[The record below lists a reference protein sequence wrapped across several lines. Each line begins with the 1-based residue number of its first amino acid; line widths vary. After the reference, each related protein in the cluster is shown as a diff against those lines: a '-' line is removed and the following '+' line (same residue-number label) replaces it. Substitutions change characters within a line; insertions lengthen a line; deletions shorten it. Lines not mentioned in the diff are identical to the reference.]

1 MKFKRLILN
10 GFKSFVDKTV
20 IDFPEGI
27 TCVVG
32 PNGSGKSNI
41 LDAIRW
47 VFGEQ
52 SPKELRGNNMEDVI
66 FAGSENRKPAGF
78 CEVTLVISDVSE
90 EITEKWGTLSEISIS
105 RKFYRTGEREYLING
120 RKCRLKDIKELFYD
134 TGIGA
139 RSISIIEQGRV
150 EKIIQ
155 ASPEELRLFFDE
167 VAGVTKFKER
177 KKEALNRLSHTREN
191 LLRLADILSE
201 VEKNKNI
208 LEIQV
213 KKLERYREI
222 KQRLDFLEKEYLS
235 NNFIKVKSNYTKLL
249 NDLNDIKVSLSTKK
263 NELRILESELKVNK
277 SLLAEKRESYSKV
290 TETIIELNNSA
301 SKVDN
306 DIAILKNNIEGASK
320 RKEGLKREIQEGE
333 ERLKELSYKKNDILK
348 QVDDIEKSRKQLSFQ
363 IKEKEEVI
371 EEFKLKIE
379 TLKDELDEFDS
390 QFLDLNDAITEK
402 RNQIIKLEA
411 EIDSAKR
418 QIKGKDT
425 EFSGLLEELNKN
437 KERINFLEKQLYDIK
452 EDKNI
457 FEEKLG
463 LIQNELFVVE
473 EDINQLSDK
482 IKEKT
487 ILKKSLEKE
496 LKILTS
502 QLDKYT
508 FGQDKVSSHLK
519 KIQKGY
525 ITDFIKL
532 MDDDV
537 KLEFGD
543 IVVFADEDKD
553 NVFELIEKMQNGIRF
568 TFISMLEEIEKN
580 IIGLNSQKISES
592 LICVNKIYR
601 KMGRDDKSIMIKE
614 IRDRIFQVENEIKQ
628 VSTAVYTMGKDLEEK
643 QRKLETLKLEQE
655 KFTKIINEKSL
666 VYERKSAE
674 LLNVKKY
681 IEKAEKS
688 IEVVEKEKE
697 ILQNSIDAAE
707 KEILELKSDIEAK
720 AERLR
725 DIENHKDDIEGELE
739 FYEEKIDLEKNEL
752 TDLLVE
758 KRGLDESYN
767 SLNRELR
774 HFEKELN
781 TTLNQIKTK
790 QERLKKLLTV
800 DITNWEESLKEKMEK
815 KLLLEKEKHNILIQ
829 KNILEAEINDLDQNV
844 NVSETLIAK
853 KRGEI
858 ETIEREVYDI
868 EIKLAGLQSKLSNIR
883 DQFYN
888 SFEANIEA
896 EFKKFINDNFSLK
909 KNRDEYNQLKEEVE
923 NLGPLNMAAE
933 DEYKS
938 LVERYEFLSKQKE
951 DLEKSIESIQNLI
964 NEIDETTVNR
974 FKTTFEQVRQNFQD
988 VFKILFGDGKAELKL
1003 TQPENILETGVE
1015 IFVQPPGKK
1024 LTNMN
1029 LLSGGEK
1036 AMTACTLLFAMFLYK
1051 PTPFC
1056 FLDEVDAPLDETNI
1070 GRFLKIVRK
1079 LSKDTQF
1086 VIITHNQK
1094 TMSDADSL
1102 YGITMEEPGVSKVL
1116 SVKMENI

>member
-10 GFKSFVDKTV
+10 GFKSFVDKTI

-78 CEVTLVISDVSE
+78 CEVTLVVSDVSE
-90 EITEKWGTLSEISIS
+90 EIAEKWGTLSEISIS
-105 RKFYRTGEREYLING
+105 RKYYRTGEREYLING

-177 KKEALNRLSHTREN
+177 KKEALNRLSHTKEN
-191 LLRLADILSE
+191 LLRLADILGE
-201 VEKNKNI
+201 VEKNKNV

-235 NNFIKVKSNYTKLL
+235 NNFVKVKSDYTNLL
-249 NDLNDIKVSLSTKK
+249 TDLNDKKVTLSTKK
-263 NELRILESELKVNK
+263 NELQTLESELKSNK
-277 SLLAEKRESYSKV
+277 NILSEKRGTYSKV
-290 TETIIELNNSA
+290 TDSIIELNNNI
-301 SKVDN
+301 SKIEN
-306 DIAILKNNIEGASK
+306 EIAILKNNIESASR
-320 RKEGLKREIQEGE
+320 RKEGLRREIREGE
-333 ERLKELSYKKNDILK
+333 EKLKELSYKKSEILK
-348 QVDDIEKSRKQLSFQ
+348 QLEDIEKNREQLSNQ
-363 IKEKEEVI
+363 ISEKEEVI

-402 RNQIIKLEA
+402 RNQIIKLET

-418 QIKGKDT
+418 QIKGKEA
-425 EFSGLLEELNKN
+425 EFVGLLEELNKN
-437 KERINFLEKQLYDIK
+437 KENISSLEKELSDIE

-457 FEEKLG
+457 YEDKLS
-463 LIQNELFVVE
+463 LIQNELIAVE
-473 EDINQLSDK
+473 KDISQLNEK

-487 ILKKSLEKE
+487 ILKNSLEKE
-496 LKILTS
+496 LKILTT

-508 FGQDKVSSHLK
+508 FGQDKVSSDLK
-519 KIQKGY
+519 EIQKGY
-525 ITDFIKL
+525 ITDFIKG
-532 MDDDV
+532 MDDEV

-553 NVFELIEKMQNGIRF
+553 KVFELIGKMQNGIRF
-568 TFISMLEEIEKN
+568 TFVSMLEEIEKN
-580 IIGLNSQKISES
+580 IIGLDSQKIDDS

-601 KMGRDDKSIMIKE
+601 KMGKDDKSIMIKE
-614 IRDRIFQVENEIKQ
+614 IRERISQIENELKQ
-628 VSTAVYTMGKDLEEK
+628 VNESIDIMGKNLEERQK
-643 QRKLETLKLEQE
+643 KLDNLKSEHE
-655 KFTKIINEKSL
+655 KFTKVINEKKL

-674 LLNVKKY
+674 LSNLRNY

-688 IEVVEKEKE
+688 IAIVEKEKE

-707 KEILELKSDIEAK
+707 KEILGLKGDIETK

-725 DIENHKDDIEGELE
+725 EIENQKDDVEGELE
-739 FYEEKIDLEKNEL
+739 FYEEKIDLEKGEL

-758 KRGLDESYN
+758 KRGLDESFN

-774 HFEKELN
+774 YFEKELN
-781 TTLNQIKTK
+781 STLNQIKAK

-800 DITNWEESLKEKMEK
+800 DITNWEESLNEKKEKK
-815 KLLLEKEKHNILIQ
+815 TLLEKEKHNVLMQ
-829 KNILEAEINDLDQNV
+829 KDMLEAEINELEQNV
-844 NVSETLIAK
+844 NTSETAIAK

-858 ETIEREVYDI
+858 EAIEREVYDI
-868 EIKLAGLQSKLSNIR
+868 EIKLAGLQTKLSNIR

-888 SFEANIEA
+888 SFGLNIETVC
-896 EFKKFINDNFSLK
+896 EEYISESFSVR
-909 KNRDEYNQLKEEVE
+909 KNRDEYKGLQEEVE

-938 LVERYEFLSKQKE
+938 LVERYEFLSKQRE

-964 NEIDETTVNR
+964 NEIDETTVSR
-974 FKTTFEQVRQNFQD
+974 FKTTFEHVRQNFQD
-988 VFKILFGDGKAELKL
+988 VFKTLFGNGKAELKL

-1056 FLDEVDAPLDETNI
+1056 FLDEVDAPLDEANI
-1070 GRFLKIVRK
+1070 DRFLKIVRK

-1116 SVKMENI
+1116 SVRMENV